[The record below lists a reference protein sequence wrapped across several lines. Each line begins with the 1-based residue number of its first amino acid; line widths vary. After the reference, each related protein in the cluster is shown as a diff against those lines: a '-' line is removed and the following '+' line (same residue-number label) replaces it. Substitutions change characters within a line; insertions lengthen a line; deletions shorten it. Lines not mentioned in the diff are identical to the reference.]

1 MKPWLYVKLFG
12 LFCNWCHRDFPKLR
26 LKKLLVV
33 SLFTMSLLS
42 WAQAYYCMLLKAV
55 FSHFSSSNGIPLHP
69 SKAGPVL
76 GLSWGV
82 CPHAEGLWV
91 EPARK
96 VQHLGP
102 DVRNQSGPDPEQLR
116 LRAPTDFAVPENHRP
131 FLPGESDPAFICF
144 WTFCRRRLVISFKLG
159 LLTILWS
166 RNPCSILWFF
176 MYKLCSFH
184 ALVSPVGV
192 AILFS
197 IGHYLENVTY

>member
-1 MKPWLYVKLFG
+1 
-12 LFCNWCHRDFPKLR
+12 
-26 LKKLLVV
+26 
-33 SLFTMSLLS
+33 MSLLS
-42 WAQAYYCMLLKAV
+42 WAQAFYCMLLKAV

-76 GLSWGV
+76 GLSGGV

-102 DVRNQSGPDPEQLR
+102 DVRNQPGPDPEQLR

-131 FLPGESDPAFICF
+131 LLPGECDPAFICF
-144 WTFCRRRLVISFKLG
+144 WTFCRRCLVISFKLG

-166 RNPCSILWFF
+166 HNPCSILWF
-176 MYKLCSFH
+176 YVQ
-184 ALVSPVGV
+184 ALLIPCISNPSWCCNS
-192 AILFS
+192 IFNWPLF
-197 IGHYLENVTY
+197 GKRYLLSYSHMSLIFFPQDSQSKIDLALMLGTFSL